1 MHKLLGIGCCLL
13 VAGLFGPVG
22 FLGSTPAAAAPR
34 LEIAQPVHDFG
45 DIFEDQPLEHIFTLK
60 NAGDAPLQIKNIELD
75 CACSAVDYDRLVPPG
90 GGSKIVFKVKP
101 YSALHKFCKK
111 GQIFSNDPTHPV
123 MTIQL
128 CGNSKPFIEIQPS
141 HVVRFTGQPH
151 ENLVSR
157 VRLISHQKTP
167 LTIKGFETDLGDK
180 VGVKIKE
187 EKPGQ
192 VFEVE
197 ITNTMKE
204 TGGYKGKIEILTSSD
219 KRPRLILRVFGD
231 IYPSSAGSS

>member
-1 MHKLLGIGCCLL
+1 MHQLLGIGCCLL

-180 VGVKIKE
+180 VGGE
-187 EKPGQ
+187 
-192 VFEVE
+192 
-197 ITNTMKE
+197 
-204 TGGYKGKIEILTSSD
+204 D
-219 KRPRLILRVFGD
+219 KRGEAGAGFRGRDNQQNERDGRLQGQN
-231 IYPSSAGSS
+231 